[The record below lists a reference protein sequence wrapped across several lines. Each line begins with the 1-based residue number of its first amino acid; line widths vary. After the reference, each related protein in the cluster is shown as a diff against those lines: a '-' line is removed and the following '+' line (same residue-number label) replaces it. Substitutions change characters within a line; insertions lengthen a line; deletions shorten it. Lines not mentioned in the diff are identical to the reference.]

1 AVAFVAEVEEKLAA
15 IGLDPLLRFG
25 EVVDLEAEMMRA
37 DEGRAL
43 LEIGRR
49 AAGLALKIEQREI
62 DHAVAHVDRGTDV
75 QILAADAL
83 EVEHVGVELR
93 RLVEILHADCKVA
106 QTCHRILLAL
116 APSPAIIAPAPWR
129 GLPSIARCHRMAP
142 GNGTPQSPARAA
154 QAGPRPVRWRS
165 AAGAYACTSAGSA
178 CAPPARAS
186 TSMRTGCACWRR
198 LAPMTRRSRA
208 RLSPI
213 PARSATIATG

>member
-1 AVAFVAEVEEKLAA
+1 MGYGRPLVLFLVAVGPLPTVFRNIEDHPVGVLELALEIAVALVAEIEEKLAA
-15 IGLDPLLRFG
+15 IGLDALLRLR

-49 AAGLALKIEQREI
+49 AAGLPLKIEQREI

-93 RLVEILHADCKVA
+93 RLVEVFHADCKVA
-106 QTCHRILLAL
+106 QTCHRILLAGV
-116 APSPAIIAPAPWR
+116 ARPSPAIIAPAPWR

-142 GNGTPQSPARAA
+142 
-154 QAGPRPVRWRS
+154 
-165 AAGAYACTSAGSA
+165 
-178 CAPPARAS
+178 
-186 TSMRTGCACWRR
+186 
-198 LAPMTRRSRA
+198 
-208 RLSPI
+208 
-213 PARSATIATG
+213 